1 MKDMVYPE
9 RYPSSPKWSDKV
21 STVKAYIIARLS
33 TIARQRKRL
42 ITDRDLYPK
51 DVFEA
56 ELHMLAA
63 SRVELTV
70 ILAMLGET
78 EVLNTMVDEDLI

>member
-1 MKDMVYPE
+1 MGYPE
-9 RYPSSPKWSDKV
+9 KYPSSPKEPDKV
-21 STVKAYIIARLS
+21 STVKAYITARLS
-33 TIARQRKRL
+33 TIARQRKLL
-42 ITDRDLYPK
+42 IADKDLYPK

-63 SRVELTV
+63 SREELIT

-78 EVLNTMVDEDLI
+78 EILGTMADEGLI

>member
-1 MKDMVYPE
+1 MLNPE
-9 RYPSSPKWSDKV
+9 RYPSSPKKPNNIQA
-21 STVKAYIIARLS
+21 VKIYITARLS
-33 TIARQRKRL
+33 TIARQRKLL
-42 ITDRDLYPK
+42 ITDKDLYPK

-63 SRVELTV
+63 SREELIT

-78 EVLNTMVDEDLI
+78 EILGTMADERLI